1 MTIRSLV
8 LFAALVLL
16 VSSCRTPSDP
26 PAPDPGPTPA
36 SGEASARAD
45 QMEITPVPP
54 PEPNPQTAPSP
65 PPAPPNPIIARLR
78 EEIAGKEHLP
88 AEQVFENIQIM
99 EGIPAGRL
107 LSIMERGF
115 APALGVRCSF
125 CHEPGNWSSDEK
137 EQKRTARE
145 MWKMAA
151 DINTRIEGITGE
163 KAMVNCSTCHQGNSS
178 PPGHGA
184 RRPER

>member
-1 MTIRSLV
+1 MTMRPPV
-8 LFAALVLL
+8 LFAALVFFIL
-16 VSSCRTPSDP
+16 SCRTPADP
-26 PAPDPGPTPA
+26 PSPDPGTA
-36 SGEASARAD
+36 ATSGQAGAD
-45 QMEITPVPP
+45 QMVITPVPP
-54 PEPNPQTAPSP
+54 PEPNPQTAPPP
-65 PPAPPNPIIARLR
+65 PPAPPNPIIAQLR
-78 EEIAGKEHLP
+78 EEIAGKESLP

-125 CHEPGNWSSDEK
+125 CHESGNWSSDEK

-151 DINTRIEGITGE
+151 DINTRIEGITGD
-163 KAMVNCSTCHQGNSS
+163 KSMVNCSTCHQGNSS
-178 PPGHGA
+178 PPGHGD
-184 RRPER
+184 RPAVR